1 MDSLRNAVKS
11 FVDMDLVSYKSGNIL
26 YISEAK
32 QLLQVAEDIVHF
44 KH

>member
-11 FVDMDLVSYKSGNIL
+11 FVDMDLVSYKSGSIL
-26 YISEAK
+26 HVSDAK
-32 QLLQVAEDIVHF
+32 QLLQVAEDIVNF